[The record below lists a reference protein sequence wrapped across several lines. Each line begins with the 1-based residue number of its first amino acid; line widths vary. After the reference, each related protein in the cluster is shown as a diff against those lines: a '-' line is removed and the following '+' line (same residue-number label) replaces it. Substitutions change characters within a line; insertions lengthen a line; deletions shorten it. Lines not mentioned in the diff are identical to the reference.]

1 MLSEA
6 DLRGALMLRAVTSA
20 ISLLIIDDDLG
31 GLELLSKA
39 LAQPGLDI
47 LTTSDPEDGLAILC
61 NRRPKIVLT
70 ELAMPRMSGMELLE
84 RILEID
90 PATHVILMTAD
101 YSTETV
107 VEALQKGASDY
118 LNKPVSIGPLRRRIG
133 QLLEE
138 ARKRNVPCS
147 SKMGFEIVRRSRE
160 SSAAVRT
167 CAKCYCA
174 SSARRHTIARRL
186 SPVKPAP
193 GRI

>member
-1 MLSEA
+1 M
-6 DLRGALMLRAVTSA
+6 RAVTSA

-61 NRRPKIVLT
+61 KRRPKIVLT

-138 ARKRNVPCS
+138 ARKRERS
-147 SKMGFEIVRRSRE
+147 LQLEDGFRN
-160 SSAAVRT
+160 SSAFEGIVGRSPNMCEMLLRIQRAAPHYRT
-167 CAKCYCA
+167 ALI
-174 SSARRHTIARRL
+174 T
-186 SPVKPAP
+186 
-193 GRI
+193 GETGTG